1 MATTRMQFAEPID
14 PHQPSMG
21 RQHTMT
27 TRRLQR
33 LIGLCAILMTVFVL
47 TAPSALAGPPE
58 TFTDTQHNASDT
70 FRLDDATCPS
80 PGLVTMNFFIV
91 IHGTDHGDG
100 RFYFHFSLTG
110 DYLLV
115 GDNGVTY
122 TGHITQHFDVNQ
134 TTATVNQI
142 LRTEVI
148 LKGSDGSKVGAHG
161 ISHVTVNANGVT
173 TTSFDHFVCQRA

>member
-1 MATTRMQFAEPID
+1 MA
-14 PHQPSMG
+14 
-21 RQHTMT
+21 

-33 LIGLCAILMTVFVL
+33 LIGLCAILVTVFVL
-47 TAPSALAGPPE
+47 TAPSTLARSTV
-58 TFTDTQHNASDT
+58 TFTETQHNASDT

-80 PGLVTMNFFIV
+80 PGLVTMTFFIV
-91 IHGTDHGDG
+91 IHSTDLGDG
-100 RFYFHFSLTG
+100 RFHFHFSLTG

-134 TTATVNQI
+134 NTATVNQI

-161 ISHVTVNANGVT
+161 ITHVTENANGVT
-173 TTSFDHFVCQRA
+173 TTSIDRLVCHQS